1 MLIYYNYSSMAT
13 TTNLKILRLPCNS
26 SRISLT
32 NIPLIDIGSAG
43 ISEDDCI
50 DFEKELEHI
59 PNMKSLNQPISFS
72 WAHRHLIGRTN
83 KDVGDESL
91 KADYMMYMCVDKSSG
106 LPRNDRVEWIV
117 NSKNGRITWSA
128 PIKVYGDAFVFR
140 KKTEPN
146 GLGES
151 KRANYV
157 DMDQDF
163 GHGGSF
169 ADCILQYLL
178 MYPEKGEWKV

>member
-1 MLIYYNYSSMAT
+1 MAT
-13 TTNLKILRLPCNS
+13 TTDLKILRLPCNS
-26 SRISLT
+26 SRTSLT
-32 NIPLIDIGSAG
+32 SIPLIDIGSAG

-50 DFEKELEHI
+50 DFEKELERI
-59 PNMKSLNQPISFS
+59 PNMKSLDQPKHFS

-83 KDVGDESL
+83 KDVGDELL

-117 NSKNGRITWSA
+117 NSIKGRITWSA

-146 GLGES
+146 GVRIQSNEL
-151 KRANYV
+151 AFLYV
-157 DMDQDF
+157 QMRLARFSVLAQ
-163 GHGGSF
+163 S
-169 ADCILQYLL
+169 LR
-178 MYPEKGEWKV
+178 